1 MLAVSAVDS
10 GMRAQS
16 LPGIE
21 LPLSTPC
28 TLTELAL
35 AVLESFV
42 SLGLTENALRGKCHA
57 GEGAAGLMGTNCQLS
72 YANA

>member
-1 MLAVSAVDS
+1 MFAVSAVDS

-28 TLTELAL
+28 TLTELAQ

-57 GEGAAGLMGTNCQLS
+57 GEGAEGLMGTNCQLS

>member
-16 LPGIE
+16 LAGIE
-21 LPLSTPC
+21 LLLSTPR
-28 TLTELAL
+28 TLTELAQ

-42 SLGLTENALRGKCHA
+42 SLGLTENALGGSATQARERRA
-57 GEGAAGLMGTNCQLS
+57 
-72 YANA
+72 